1 MQGVEDY
8 KPKLN
13 GDTSR
18 VFRGTGGD
26 NGEVVH

>member
-1 MQGVEDY
+1 MEHY
-8 KPKLN
+8 KPELN

-18 VFRGTGGD
+18 VFRGTGGGD